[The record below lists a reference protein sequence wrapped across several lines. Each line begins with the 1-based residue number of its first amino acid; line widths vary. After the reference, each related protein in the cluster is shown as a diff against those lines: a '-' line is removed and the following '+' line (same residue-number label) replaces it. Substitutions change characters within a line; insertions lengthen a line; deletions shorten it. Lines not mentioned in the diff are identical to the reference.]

1 MPTLYNRIQGRN
13 LDRLAALSDG
23 IFAVAMTLLVLDL
36 HLPTAAQVHGER
48 ELLAALAALGPQWIT
63 YGMSFLT
70 LGIFWAGQQTQ
81 LNHFAEGTRDLTWIH
96 LGFLFAVTLLPL
108 STRLLAEFF
117 AYRAALGIYWLNIL
131 VLGAMLFWSWSYATR
146 ANLVK
151 ADTPEEVKGSICRRI
166 VIAQSL
172 YAAGAALCFIH
183 TWLSIAAIVLVQL
196 NYALA
201 PRLWGR
207 KQALSGFRAGYQRT
221 TPRLVSGFFLYGRGA
236 CLPVEGRMET
246 AGLNALA
253 MMRLGSFR
261 LMHSGARDGLG
272 FLLIGLVAIGV
283 AVWVVARAERK
294 EPAKN

>member
-23 IFAVAMTLLVLDL
+23 IFAVAMTLLVLDM
-36 HLPTAAQVHGER
+36 HLPTASQVHGER

-81 LNHFAEGTRDLTWIH
+81 LNHLAEGTRDLTWIH
-96 LGFLFAVTLLPL
+96 LGFLFAVTLLPF

-117 AYRAALGIYWLNIL
+117 AYRTALGLYWLNIF

-151 ADTPEEVKGSICRRI
+151 ADTPGEVRGSICRRI
-166 VIAQSL
+166 AIAQSL

-196 NYALA
+196 NYAFA

-207 KQALSGFRAGYQRT
+207 K
-221 TPRLVSGFFLYGRGA
+221 RG
-236 CLPVEGRMET
+236 
-246 AGLNALA
+246 
-253 MMRLGSFR
+253 
-261 LMHSGARDGLG
+261 
-272 FLLIGLVAIGV
+272 
-283 AVWVVARAERK
+283 
-294 EPAKN
+294 